1 MSTLPPSNISIF
13 RFATEFERAPA
24 GQTIFREGD
33 AGDQMFVVKEGEV
46 EIVVQGRVVE
56 TIGPGGIFG
65 EMALIDHQPRSGSAV
80 AKVDSQLVRVD
91 ERRFQSLVE
100 RTPFFALEVMRI
112 MAHRLRRMNAR
123 A

>member
-13 RFATEFERAPA
+13 RFATEFEQFPA

-46 EIVVQGRVVE
+46 DIVVQGRVVE
-56 TIGPGGIFG
+56 TIGQGGIFG

-80 AKVDSQLVRVD
+80 TRVDSQLVRVD